1 MTDVLEDIELHI
13 LVEDFEPV
21 MCESTLHM
29 VDWRMPPH
37 EAAWYAATAC
47 LNLIAVCDARRRLCR
62 QHGGWRCVGGCTAT
76 HEYSDIEWTPVRVR

>member
-1 MTDVLEDIELHI
+1 MSDVIEETDIFLMVDDLE
-13 LVEDFEPV
+13 VPC
-21 MCESTLHM
+21 CESTLHM

-62 QHGGWRCVGGCTAT
+62 QHGGWKCIGGCTGV
-76 HEYSDIEWTPVRVR
+76 HDYSDIEWTPVRMR